1 VKSVERYIINGK
13 SLSEGE
19 SARIPFG
26 PRTVLIRCLK
36 IEKDSVR
43 VIIEGEDVTRSLHL
57 K

>member
-1 VKSVERYIINGK
+1 MERYIINGK